1 DGPISCGLLCQTFA
15 YGEVAHPA
23 SINAVP
29 INHKRTLHQCTPF
42 PVCNLGL
49 FGCKHVRLSDRVPDR
64 RIIRNDHGGSRFKF
78 ISEVV
83 SELRAKL
90 QPRCER
96 VGIHSLAFASHV
108 QPSSLF
114 MFRRETA
121 RFSSRSFEHG
131 EHMVSK
137 LLASAKALPAD
148 FNGRASDRIA
158 VPI

>member
-1 DGPISCGLLCQTFA
+1 MAVAFAGFRFSSSDETRNAIRQSPIATSGFVRSSCIALVSCCSAVASGSLPDGPISCGLLCQTFA

-78 ISEVV
+78 ISEFV
-83 SELRAKL
+83 SEL
-90 QPRCER
+90 
-96 VGIHSLAFASHV
+96 
-108 QPSSLF
+108 
-114 MFRRETA
+114 
-121 RFSSRSFEHG
+121 
-131 EHMVSK
+131 
-137 LLASAKALPAD
+137 
-148 FNGRASDRIA
+148 
-158 VPI
+158 